1 LRSGSGAVLPAP
13 ALSYKGGDLMFLEL
27 PQETIIRLAMAY
39 VLLIIV
45 VGIWGVV
52 LWQMRARAQAVM
64 FKRQLEDTER
74 LYNNDR

>member
-1 LRSGSGAVLPAP
+1 MRSGSGAVLPAP
-13 ALSYKGGDLMFLEL
+13 ALSYKGGDNMFLEL
-27 PQETIIRLAMAY
+27 PQEIILRLFTGYLVILGAVVIY
-39 VLLIIV
+39 TVL
-45 VGIWGVV
+45 